1 MTLEWFERSIGGR
14 SQIWTRMQSEW
25 EMEVILEYI
34 DNYLKKFEQGGKKRD
49 RVVGCVKCREGFFF
63 FFV

>member
-1 MTLEWFERSIGGR
+1 
-14 SQIWTRMQSEW
+14 MQSEW
-25 EMEVILEYI
+25 EMEVIIEYI

-63 FFV
+63 FLQDDCWIF

>member
-1 MTLEWFERSIGGR
+1 
-14 SQIWTRMQSEW
+14 MQSEW
-25 EMEVILEYI
+25 EMEVIIEYI

-63 FFV
+63 LYKMTAGFSDNNELGYLDQLLC